1 MNLGVAAGVIAGSVA
16 TMVALMLVVRRRSPA
31 GGWFKDSERAAGVFG
46 FLGAGYAILL
56 GFVIL
61 ISFQSYSNARTKSE
75 DEATAVFEQ
84 FQAAA
89 LFAPSKRQR
98 VQGELVCY
106 GRSVV
111 FSEWPAMKNGRSSPL
126 TESWIEQ
133 MAAEVP
139 RAHIATMQA
148 DQAYTQWFEEA
159 RIRDEGR
166 RERLLESQHPLPS
179 LLWVL
184 LILGAA
190 VLVVYMLFF
199 ADSGERPVVQAM
211 MIGGVTALVVASL
224 LAVTLMASPF
234 ENENGSII
242 PKSMRYTRALIGKE
256 IARQREQLRP
266 LCDVHGRP
274 TA

>member
-1 MNLGVAAGVIAGSVA
+1 MNLGLAAGVIAGSVA
-16 TMVALMLVVRRRSPA
+16 TLVALMLVVRRRSPA

-61 ISFQSYSNARTKSE
+61 ISFQSYANARTKSE

-111 FSEWPAMKNGRSSPL
+111 FSEWPRMKNGHASPL

-133 MAAEVP
+133 IAAEVP
-139 RAHIATMQA
+139 RGQIATMQA
-148 DQAYTQWFEEA
+148 NQAYTQWFEES

-166 RERLLESQHPLPS
+166 RERLLESQQPLPS

-211 MIGGVTALVVASL
+211 MMGGVTALVVASL
-224 LAVTLMASPF
+224 LAVTLLASPF
-234 ENENGSII
+234 ENQNGSIK
-242 PKSMRYTRALIGKE
+242 PKSMRYTLALISKE
-256 IARQREQLRP
+256 IAQQREQLRP
-266 LCDVHGRP
+266 PCGAHGVP
-274 TA
+274 AV

>member
-1 MNLGVAAGVIAGSVA
+1 MNLGLAAGVIAGSA
-16 TMVALMLVVRRRSPA
+16 AAMVALMLAVRRRSPA
-31 GGWFKDSERAAGVFG
+31 GGWFRDSERAAGVFG

-89 LFAPSKRQR
+89 LFTPSKGQR
-98 VQGELVCY
+98 VQGALVCY

-126 TESWIEQ
+126 TEGWIEQ

-139 RAHIATMQA
+139 RSQITTMQA
-148 DQAYTQWFEEA
+148 DQAYTQWFEES

-184 LILGAA
+184 LILGAV

-199 ADSGERPVVQAM
+199 ADSSELPVVQAM
-211 MIGGVTALVVASL
+211 MMGAVTALVVASL
-224 LAVTLMASPF
+224 LAVTLLASPF
-234 ENENGSII
+234 ENENGSIK
-242 PKSMRYTRALIGKE
+242 PKSMRYTLALISEE
-256 IARQREQLRP
+256 IAQQRPQLKP
-266 LCDVHGRP
+266 PCDAHGVP
-274 TA
+274 AA

>member
-1 MNLGVAAGVIAGSVA
+1 MNLGLAAGVIAGSV
-16 TMVALMLVVRRRSPA
+16 TTLVALMLVVRRRSPA

-61 ISFQSYSNARTKSE
+61 ISFQSYANARTKSE

-89 LFAPSKRQR
+89 LFARSKRRR

-111 FSEWPAMKNGRSSPL
+111 FSEWPRMKNGHASPL
-126 TESWIEQ
+126 TE
-133 MAAEVP
+133 VP
-139 RAHIATMQA
+139 RGQIATMQA
-148 DQAYTQWFEEA
+148 NEAYTQWFEES

-166 RERLLESQHPLPS
+166 RERLLESQQPLPS

-184 LILGAA
+184 LVLGAA

-211 MIGGVTALVVASL
+211 MMGGVTALVVASL
-224 LAVTLMASPF
+224 LAVTLLASPF
-234 ENENGSII
+234 ENENGSIK
-242 PKSMRYTRALIGKE
+242 PKSMRYTLALISKE
-256 IARQREQLRP
+256 IAQQREQLRP
-266 LCDVHGRP
+266 PCGAHGVP
-274 TA
+274 AV